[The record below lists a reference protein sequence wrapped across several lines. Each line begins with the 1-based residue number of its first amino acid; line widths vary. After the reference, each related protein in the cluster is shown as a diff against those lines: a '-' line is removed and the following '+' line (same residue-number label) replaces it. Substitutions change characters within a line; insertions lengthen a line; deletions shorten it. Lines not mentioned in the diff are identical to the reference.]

1 MARRKLPPDA
11 LSYYVSLGTGRSYAQ
26 VADHFGVTKRAVV
39 NLATREHWQTQVEEM
54 ERKAR
59 EKSNAKAGES
69 LDEMNERHLKI
80 ARAVQSKALEAL
92 MRYPLETA
100 LQAVRS
106 LESSVRQERA
116 IKGEP
121 GGESG
126 ASVES
131 IIRREYERWMLPP
144 DGADQNT
151 PPAPDAPPEADGLED
166 TN

>member
-11 LSYYVSLGTGRSYAQ
+11 FSYYVNLGTGRSYAQ
-26 VADHFGVTKRAVV
+26 VAEQFGVTKRAVV
-39 NLATREHWQTQVEEM
+39 NLALRERWQVQVEEL

-69 LDEMNERHLKI
+69 LEEMNERHLKI
-80 ARAVQSKALEAL
+80 ARAVQNKALEAL
-92 MRYPLETA
+92 SRYPLETA
-100 LQAVRS
+100 LQAVRA
-106 LESSVRQERA
+106 LEGAVRQERG

-121 GGESG
+121 GSEGA

-131 IIRREYERWMLPP
+131 IIRREYERWMLPA
-144 DGADQNT
+144 DGVDQNT
-151 PPAPDAPPEADGLED
+151 PPAPDVPLEAHGLED

>member
-1 MARRKLPPDA
+1 MDRRKLPLDA
-11 LSYYVSLGTGRSYAQ
+11 LSYYVSLGPSRSYAQ
-26 VADHFGVTKRAVV
+26 VGEHFGVTKRAVV
-39 NLATREHWQTQVEEM
+39 KLASRERWQAQVEEL
-54 ERKAR
+54 ERNAR

-69 LDEMNERHLKI
+69 LEEMNERHLKI
-80 ARAVQSKALEAL
+80 ARSVQSKALEAL

-106 LESSVRQERA
+106 LEGSVRQERA

-121 GGESG
+121 SGEG
-126 ASVES
+126 AASVES
-131 IIRREYERWMLPP
+131 IIRRKYERWMFPA

-151 PPAPDAPPEADGLED
+151 PPAPDVPPEADGLED

>member
-39 NLATREHWQTQVEEM
+39 NLATREHWQKQVEEM

-80 ARAVQSKALEAL
+80 ARIVQNKGLEAL
-92 MRYPLETA
+92 RQFPLETA
-100 LQAVRS
+100 LQAVRAI
-106 LESSVRQERA
+106 EGAVRQERL

-121 GGESG
+121 GGEGG

-131 IIRREYERWMLPP
+131 IIRREYERWMLPAESSGI
-144 DGADQNT
+144 GAD
-151 PPAPDAPPEADGLED
+151 PEEGHEKGSQDDGQA
-166 TN
+166 